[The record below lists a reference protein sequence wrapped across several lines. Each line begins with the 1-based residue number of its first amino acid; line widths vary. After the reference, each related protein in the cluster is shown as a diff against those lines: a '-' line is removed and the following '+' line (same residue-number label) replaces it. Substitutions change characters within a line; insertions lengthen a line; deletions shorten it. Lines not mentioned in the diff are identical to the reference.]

1 MILQIGEEELDNT
14 YQLRMIR
21 ENNIPGLLKCS
32 VHKIDGDMKLYYEIS
47 SKQNLY
53 VLFENRDLNLELFQ
67 AIMMGFVRV
76 IEALKEFLLE
86 SDHLLVDP
94 NYIYINLESKRLYFC
109 YFPVYK
115 KDISKA
121 FHEFAE
127 YLLTKIDHTDK
138 QAVVLGYEIY
148 KQTMD
153 MNFNLVNVM
162 ENLYSKTYDKNEA
175 ICDNNANYGNNSDM
189 SENDYYNNDSNNKNS
204 NKSNKCNKN
213 KSNENKSNENKSIEY
228 KNNKNKSNE
237 NKSSENNNN
246 RNINYRSGSI
256 DMDSTPIEDDIEK
269 VSVPEGKKEK
279 ISEKIGITSLFPIK
293 TAIEITFL
301 LIFLYV
307 IAGVKWGLFHQTI
320 YLAVLPVF
328 LLILTIIYILI
339 RFIDSRKK
347 YYSQSKDYINENS
360 MEMEDDSS
368 VEVNLECNVS
378 SGDIQSGNQDHEDLD
393 SPKESFGDTTILMQ
407 IPQTNIKKL
416 HKIEVNN
423 DYVEE
428 ILIDKTPFCIG
439 KLGPMVDAVI
449 EAKQIS
455 RMHARII
462 KEGEE
467 YYLTDL
473 NSTNGTFLNQLQVM
487 GNDKV
492 LCHVGDILYFAD
504 IGYEFV

>member
-14 YQLRMIR
+14 YQLRMIW
-21 ENNIPGLLKCS
+21 ENSIPGLLKCS

-162 ENLYSKTYDKNEA
+162 ENLYSKTYDKNEP
-175 ICDNNANYGNNSDM
+175 ISDINANYSNNRYNSDI
-189 SENDYYNNDSNNKNS
+189 SEYDYNNNKDYNNKNS
-204 NKSNKCNKN
+204 NKSNMCNK
-213 KSNENKSNENKSIEY
+213 Y
-228 KNNKNKSNE
+228 KNNKNKNNESNS
-237 NKSSENNNN
+237 NSNSNSYSNS
-246 RNINYRSGSI
+246 NINYRSGRI
-256 DMDSTPIEDDIEK
+256 DIDNTPIEDDIEK
-269 VSVPEGKKEK
+269 VSFPEGKKEK
-279 ISEKIGITSLFPIK
+279 ISEKIDITSLFPNK
-293 TAIEITFL
+293 TAIEIIIL

-307 IAGVKWGLFHQTI
+307 IAGIKWGLFHQKI

-328 LLILTIIYILI
+328 LLIITIIYILI
-339 RFIDSRKK
+339 RFIDCRKK

-360 MEMEDDSS
+360 IEMEADSS
-368 VEVNLECNVS
+368 VEINLECNVG
-378 SGDIQSGNQDHEDLD
+378 SGEIQSENQNLEDLD

-467 YYLTDL
+467 YYLMDL
-473 NSTNGTFLNQLQVM
+473 NSTNGTFLNQLQVI

-504 IGYEFV
+504 IGYEFI